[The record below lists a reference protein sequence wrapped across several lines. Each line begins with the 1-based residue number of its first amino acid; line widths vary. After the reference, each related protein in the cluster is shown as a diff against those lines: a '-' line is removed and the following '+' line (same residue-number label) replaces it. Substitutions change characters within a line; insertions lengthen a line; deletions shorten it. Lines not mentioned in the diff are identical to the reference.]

1 MMTESSR
8 FMEFGSDQIATVA
21 YRLAGA
27 MKSWSDPKQP
37 DRRKLAVLRRGLA
50 DPDGWDIQLATVV
63 NPLLEG
69 VPPNR
74 ETIFYQVAALYG
86 LHPVPWITGEQ
97 TEDRPNRAFTTSL
110 HRYAVSKAPGG
121 GKALDEVRKPLDRR
135 VMALLNADSEDV
147 FHHLRHVVRLLRNSD
162 IPVHWAQL
170 MIDLHQWDY
179 NGRPVQRRWS
189 RAWWPAPDWLRDR
202 NERSGDTAGLTSEQA
217 AEVTSP

>member
-8 FMEFGSDQIATVA
+8 SMEFGAEQVTPVA

-27 MKSWSDPKQP
+27 MKSWSDPQQR

-86 LHPVPWITGEQ
+86 LHPVPWATGEQ
-97 TEDRPNRAFTTSL
+97 TGFRTDRAFTHAL
-110 HRYAVSKAPGG
+110 HRYAASKAPGG
-121 GKALDEVRKPLDRR
+121 AKALDDVKKPLDRR

-147 FHHLRHVVRLLRNSD
+147 FHHLRHVVRLLRGSD

-170 MIDLHQWDY
+170 IIDLHQWEY

-189 RAWWPAPDWLRDR
+189 RAWWPAPAWVSDLSDGS
-202 NERSGDTAGLTSEQA
+202 NDATGQATDHVAEATSQ
-217 AEVTSP
+217 

>member
-8 FMEFGSDQIATVA
+8 FMEFGSEQVEPIA

-27 MKSWSDPKQP
+27 MKSWSDPQQP

-86 LHPVPWITGEQ
+86 LHPVPWVTGEQ
-97 TEDRPNRAFTTSL
+97 TGVRPSRAFTTAL
-110 HRYAVSKAPGG
+110 HRYAASKAPGG
-121 GKALDEVRKPLDRR
+121 GKAIDEVKKPLDRR

-147 FHHLRHVVRLLRNSD
+147 FHHLRHVIRLLRGSD

-170 MIDLHQWDY
+170 IIDLHQWDY

-189 RAWWPAPDWLRDR
+189 RAWWPAPPWMSDSRDAT
-202 NERSGDTAGLTSEQA
+202 GDA
-217 AEVTSP
+217 ADSTTGQVAKAASQ